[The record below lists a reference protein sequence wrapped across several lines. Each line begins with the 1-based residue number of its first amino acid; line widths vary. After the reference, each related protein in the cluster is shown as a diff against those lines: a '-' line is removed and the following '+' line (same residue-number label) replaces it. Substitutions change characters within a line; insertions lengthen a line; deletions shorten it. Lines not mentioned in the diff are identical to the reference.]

1 MAKKAIYRIK
11 DTQGQYTPVYFQ
23 TGADVVLFQDGE
35 TLENKIKTIENNGV
49 LIDDVTTAENKVW
62 SSSKVLEELEKKA
75 GKEHTHEISKINGL
89 NEKLE
94 SFVTADEVAGLI
106 PDVDFSGVT
115 GKIDSLQAELDEK
128 SDKNHEHGLHSIN
141 DWRTHLYNKT
151 EVDDL
156 LNAFALGLTWKAPID
171 SVEDLASL
179 GTPELGW
186 SVVVGGKSLY
196 IYGEEGWM
204 NSGVA
209 SIPPL
214 VTADNDGLMSR
225 LDKTKLDELNVEE
238 IRDMSSSLTTL
249 NEKVEQV
256 QASTNKVKELTNTH
270 ETRLTQLESQPQI
283 YYQVSEPV
291 NAVNGSIWIVG
302 E

>member
-1 MAKKAIYRIK
+1 MVKKAIYRIK
-11 DTQGQYTPVYFQ
+11 NTQGQYVPVHFQ
-23 TGADVVLFQDGE
+23 TGAGVVLFEDGQ
-35 TLENKIKTIENNGV
+35 TLENKIKDIETKDAS
-49 LIDDVTTAENKVW
+49 IDDATTSEEKTWSSAKVAEELAKKAEIEHQHDLTDVKGLVETLENK
-62 SSSKVLEELEKKA
+62 SS
-75 GKEHTHEISKINGL
+75 
-89 NEKLE
+89 
-94 SFVTADEVAGLI
+94 
-106 PDVDFSGVT
+106 
-115 GKIDSLQAELDEK
+115 
-128 SDKNHEHGLHSIN
+128 KNHEHGLHSIN

-204 NSGVA
+204 DSGVA

-256 QASTNKVKELTNTH
+256 QASTNEVKELTNTH